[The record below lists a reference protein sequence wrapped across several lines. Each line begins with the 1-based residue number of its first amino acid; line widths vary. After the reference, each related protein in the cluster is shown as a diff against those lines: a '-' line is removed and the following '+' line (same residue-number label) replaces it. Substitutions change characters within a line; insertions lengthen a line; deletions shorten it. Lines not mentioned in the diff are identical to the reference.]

1 MSATVDE
8 AVWAIL
14 HDALRLYQDSPRAT
28 NWLRHHISRFDSP
41 LRIAVVGRPGSGKST
56 VVNAIVGD
64 EVAPVAVEGPV
75 FTWYQDGPQP
85 RATVYMRQGPPVE
98 PPIGRTDSRLDIDL
112 TQIPPDGTTKV
123 VVDWPARVLRDA
135 TLIDT
140 PPIADETSEQL
151 AAEAD
156 ALLYLTPQ
164 VHVMDVRFLQSTQD
178 HPVARAAPVN
188 AIMLL
193 SRADETGGGRIDALS
208 AAKQVARR
216 YRRDA
221 RVRGLCQN
229 VVAMSGLIG
238 QAGRTMQDDMYRTL
252 AALATAPR
260 AETDELLLT
269 ADRFTR
275 ADHMMSASTRR
286 ELAERLGIFGIRL
299 STTLIRQGADS
310 RKKLAAEL
318 VHRSGLN
325 ELKESITTLLINRRK
340 VLKARSALLGL
351 DVMLRMEPKP
361 GATNLVTEVERVL
374 AGAHEFQEL
383 RLLGGLLSGRTRL
396 PEELA
401 AEATRLIGGA
411 GTTVEERLGFDREPT
426 HTETNAA
433 IHDAL
438 AKWREQSENPM
449 LDSTERDA
457 ARTVVRS
464 CEAMLNRRP
473 AQAAANPG
481 WPST

>member
-1 MSATVDE
+1 M
-8 AVWAIL
+8 

-41 LRIAVVGRPGSGKST
+41 LRIAVAGRPGSGKST

-64 EVAPVAVEGPV
+64 EVAPIGVQGPV

-85 RATVYMRQGPPVE
+85 RATVYMRQGPPSE
-98 PPIGRTDSRLDIDL
+98 PPAGRVGGRLDVDL
-112 TQIPPDGTTKV
+112 TQVDPDGITKI
-123 VVDWPARVLRDA
+123 VVDWPARVLRDIS
-135 TLIDT
+135 LIDT
-140 PPIADETSEQL
+140 PPIADEISEQL

-156 ALLYLTPQ
+156 ALLYMTPQ

-188 AIMLL
+188 AIVLL
-193 SRADETGGGRIDALS
+193 SRADETGGGRIDALT

-229 VVAMSGLIG
+229 VIAVSGLVG
-238 QAGRTMQDDMYRTL
+238 QAGRTMPEDVYRTL
-252 AALATAPR
+252 AALAAAPR
-260 AETDELLLT
+260 SETEELLLT

-275 ADHMMSASTRR
+275 AEHALPSAMRR
-286 ELAERLGIFGIRL
+286 ELADQLGIFGIRL
-299 STTLIRQGADS
+299 SAALIRQGADT
-310 RKKLAAEL
+310 RNKLASEL
-318 VHRSGLN
+318 VQRSGLN
-325 ELKESITTLLINRRK
+325 ELKESVSRLFIDRGK

-361 GATNLVTEVERVL
+361 GAANLVTEVERVL
-374 AGAHEFQEL
+374 AGAHEFHEL

-401 AEATRLIGGA
+401 AEAARLIGGA
-411 GTTVEERLGFDREPT
+411 GTSLDARLGFDREPSPS
-426 HTETNAA
+426 EIQAA
-433 IHDAL
+433 IRDAQI
-438 AKWREQSENPM
+438 KWREQSENPL
-449 LDSTERDA
+449 LDSSEREA
-457 ARTVVRS
+457 ARVVVRS
-464 CEAMLNRRP
+464 CEAMLARP
-473 AQAAANPG
+473 GPVMAGETG
-481 WPST
+481 WPRG